1 LNALP
6 VFASEIHFE
15 IAENIDRAFQSRFR
29 TFARQLRQNSAA
41 KFSAGLVRFDHRID
55 EGKLLGQRNKGKD
68 ASAKSLARN
77 MVSQLESCFTDKVSY
92 TGTGNGGSCLSTNTG
107 LSYGTAAGQVE
118 VQTPS
123 GTGYTVVAHSTSGTN
138 FTISNT
144 AGVIARSCNAPGTGG
159 CLTGSTW

>member
-1 LNALP
+1 MMRNEDGFTLIELLAVVLIIGLLAAIALP
-6 VFASEIHFE
+6 SFV
-15 IAENIDRAFQSRFR
+15 
-29 TFARQLRQNSAA
+29 
-41 KFSAGLVRFDHRID
+41 
-55 EGKLLGQRNKGKD
+55 GQRNKGKD

-77 MVSQLESCFTDKVSY
+77 MVSQLESCFTDKVTY
-92 TGTGNGGSCLSTNTG
+92 TGSGSGGTCLSANTG

>member
-1 LNALP
+1 MMRNEDGFTLIELLAVVLIIGLLAAIALP
-6 VFASEIHFE
+6 NF
-15 IAENIDRAFQSRFR
+15 
-29 TFARQLRQNSAA
+29 
-41 KFSAGLVRFDHRID
+41 
-55 EGKLLGQRNKGKD
+55 LGQRNKGKD

-77 MVSQLESCFTDKVSY
+77 MVSQLESCFTDKVTY